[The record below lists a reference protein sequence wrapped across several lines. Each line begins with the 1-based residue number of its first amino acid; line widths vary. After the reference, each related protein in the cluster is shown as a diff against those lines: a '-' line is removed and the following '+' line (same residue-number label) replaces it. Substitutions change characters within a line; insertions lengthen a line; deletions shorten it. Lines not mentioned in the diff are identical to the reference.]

1 MKALFSLS
9 DRSGIEDFAN
19 AVKEAG
25 YEIISTGGTGR
36 SLAEKGLEVT
46 EVSALTGFPEILD
59 GRVKTLHPKIH
70 GGILA
75 RRDLDSHKTEL
86 AKHSIDTIDL
96 VAVNLYPF
104 VETVMRP
111 GVVLDDALEQIDIG
125 GPTLI
130 RAAAKNFRS
139 VIVVV
144 DPEDYDWL
152 GKRLTEPGTITIKER
167 QELAQKAFQHVAL
180 YDTAVSQYLQSGDT
194 NLPTAITFG
203 YEKTGSLRYGE
214 NPHQAGALYSDPM
227 SIGGIVRAKQ
237 LSGPD
242 ISFNN
247 ILDGEA
253 AWRIVSDFKEP
264 AATVV
269 KHNNPCGLA
278 VDEDQV
284 TAYIKAYEG
293 DAMSAY
299 GGIVAFN
306 RTLTAATAKAMKGI
320 LYHVVIAPSFEPE
333 ALEILAKRKQARVL
347 QSQVS
352 RSPTE
357 LLDIRKVTG
366 GAMIQVVDD
375 VPIDTSDWTT
385 KSERQPTASELQDL
399 IFAWKAAKH
408 IKSNSIV
415 LAKDNALVGMGAGQ
429 PNRVTSVHLA
439 LRIAGEKSKGAT
451 LASDA
456 FFPFADG
463 IELAASGG
471 ITAVVEPGGSMR
483 DNEVIEAADKLGLA
497 LVFTGMRHFRH

>member
-9 DRSGIEDFAN
+9 DRSGIEDFAK

-36 SLAEKGLEVT
+36 SLAKKGLEVT
-46 EVSALTGFPEILD
+46 EVSTLTGFPEILD

-75 RRDLDSHKTEL
+75 RRDLQSHKTEL
-86 AKHSIDTIDL
+86 TKHSIDTIDL

-104 VETVMRP
+104 VETVMRQ
-111 GVVLDDALEQIDIG
+111 GVTLDDALEQIDIG

-144 DPEDYDWL
+144 DPEDYDWI
-152 GKRLTEPGTITIKER
+152 GKRLTRQDTITIEER

-180 YDTAVSQYLQSGDT
+180 YDTAVSQYLQPRDT
-194 NLPTAITFG
+194 KLPKAITFG
-203 YEKTGSLRYGE
+203 YEKIGSLKYGE

-278 VDEDQV
+278 VDDDQP

-293 DAMSAY
+293 DSMSAY

-306 RTLTAATAKAMKGI
+306 RTLTAATAKAMKGV
-320 LYHVVIAPSFEPE
+320 LYHVVIAPSFDPE
-333 ALEILAKRKQARVL
+333 ALNILAKRKQARVL
-347 QSQVS
+347 QSKVS
-352 RSPTE
+352 TSPTE
-357 LLDIRKVTG
+357 FLDIRKVTG
-366 GAMIQVVDD
+366 GAMIQMVDD
-375 VPIDTSDWTT
+375 VPIDTSGWTT
-385 KSERQPTASELQDL
+385 KSKRQPTASELQDL
-399 IFAWKAAKH
+399 VFAWKAAKH

-439 LRIAGEKSKGAT
+439 LRISGEKSKGSV

-456 FFPFADG
+456 FFPFSDG